1 MNSIPLRAAVRCALL
16 GLSTLAAAPV
26 IGQEAAP
33 EAQAEPTVLEDIEVV
48 GRQRS
53 AADDILQERI
63 DSAVVQD
70 LVSIE
75 QITRVGDS
83 TVSAALR
90 RLPGVTLVGDQF
102 IYIRGLGERYS
113 STTVNG
119 AFVPSPDLTRN
130 VIPMDL
136 FPAEIVESISIQKA
150 FSADQPAAFGGG
162 NVDIRTRSLPE
173 DFLFNVSVGI
183 GTNSESSDDG
193 LTYPGGSDDS
203 IGTDDG
209 TRALPREIRDAIQ
222 TYRGNLSQTNIFNTL
237 LQDGQAHTFEEAQ
250 QINRELATSLNRDV
264 EFRDKS
270 IDPDK
275 SIEMSAG
282 NSWYLGDAEEWRFGL
297 LGLADYSDSWRNR
310 ERTVRSV
317 TEPELDFDEQR
328 RTTNQVV
335 LTGSVGA
342 GIEYADEHKIE
353 ATGIFLRNTEDE
365 ASLTLGQNFNF
376 RRDNGDRLRNYRI
389 RYEERE
395 LQLLQVRGSHTLGD
409 TTLDMLDWSR
419 LDFAKGLVVDWY
431 YSDAE
436 ATTDIPS
443 EITFSGRDQIDPDSG
458 ELLSTSL
465 RPSLSA
471 AEYRFTELEDTVTSY
486 GWGLKMPFQAGTKA
500 IEVSGGYDYY
510 EKGRG
515 YLQTQLNF
523 GTTAADALPTL
534 VGTPGVVL
542 TDENILDPTN
552 QFSLSVGGIGTES
565 YLAGETV
572 DAAWGS
578 VDVNFNEQFRVTAGL
593 RWEDYSRLALP
604 INPLA
609 FDLDSPIVTIPDQDL
624 DTFATTDDDYYPALS
639 FTWMK
644 PGFWADDFQLRFG
657 WSETVA
663 RPDLREISDATYI
676 DPLTEARVQGN
687 PLLDNSDLSNYDLR
701 AEWFFAGGDNL
712 TASLFY
718 KDITAPIETVE
729 APGSDD
735 NIALS
740 FINAE
745 SAEVY
750 GIEFE
755 GLKGLGFLSNGGW
768 TESFF
773 VAGNVTVSESEIT
786 IGDAAPNLTNNKR
799 DMTQHSDLV
808 VNFQLGYDSLDA
820 RHSASLAFNMYS
832 DRIYFA
838 GRGGADDAVEQA
850 FNSLDLTYTFY
861 PTEKLSLK
869 LRLQNLLDE
878 DTVIEQGGVDVLTQ
892 NVGLTTKLDVSY
904 RF

>member
-16 GLSTLAAAPV
+16 GLTTLAAVPAF
-26 IGQEAAP
+26 GQEAAP
-33 EAQAEPTVLEDIEVV
+33 GDEAEPTVLEDIEVI

-53 AADDILQERI
+53 AADDILQERM
-63 DSAVVQD
+63 DAAVVQD

-119 AFVPSPDLTRN
+119 AYVPSPDLTRN

-136 FPAEIVESISIQKA
+136 FPAEIVESISIQKG
-150 FSADQPAAFGGG
+150 FTADQPAAFGGG
-162 NVDIRTRSLPE
+162 NVDIRTRTLPE

-203 IGTDDG
+203 LGTDDG

-237 LQDGQAHTFEEAQ
+237 LQDGQAHAFEEAQ
-250 QINRELATSLNRDV
+250 QINRELATGLNRDV
-264 EFRDKS
+264 DFRSKS

-275 SIEMSAG
+275 SIGLSAG
-282 NSWYLGDAEEWRFGL
+282 NSWYLGDAEEWKIGV
-297 LGLADYSDSWRNR
+297 LGLADYSDEWRNR

-317 TEPELDFDEQR
+317 TAPELDFDEQL

-342 GIEYADEHKIE
+342 GIEYADEHRIE

-365 ASLTLGQNFNF
+365 ASLTLGHNSNF
-376 RRDNGDRLRNYRI
+376 RLDNGDRLRNYRI

-395 LQLLQVRGSHTLGD
+395 LRLLQVRGSHALGD
-409 TTLDMLDWSR
+409 ATLDMFDWAP
-419 LDFAKGLVVDWY
+419 LGFAEGLVVDWY

-443 EITFSGRDQIDPDSG
+443 EITFSARDLVVPNTD
-458 ELLSTSL
+458 ELISTSL
-465 RPSLSA
+465 RSSSSA
-471 AEYRFTELEDTVTSY
+471 AEYRFTELEDTATSY
-486 GWGLKMPFQAGTKA
+486 GWQFTMPYQAGTKA

-523 GTTAADALPTL
+523 GTQAAAALPSL
-534 VGTPGVVL
+534 VGTPGEVF
-542 TDENILDPTN
+542 TDENILDPVN
-552 QFSLSVGGIGTES
+552 QYALSVGGIGTES

-572 DAAWGS
+572 DAVWGS

-609 FDLDSPIVTIPDQDL
+609 FDIDSPIITVPDEEL
-624 DTFATTDDDYYPALS
+624 DTFAVTDDEYYPALA

-644 PGFWADDFQLRFG
+644 PGFWAEDFQLRFG

-687 PLLDNSDLSNYDLR
+687 PQLLDADLSNYDLR

-712 TASLFY
+712 TVSLFY
-718 KDITAPIETVE
+718 KDITSPIETVE

-735 NIALS
+735 NIGLT

-750 GIEFE
+750 GVEFE
-755 GLKGLGFLSNGGW
+755 GLKGLGFLSGGGW
-768 TESFF
+768 TESLF
-773 VAGNVTVSESEIT
+773 VAGNVTVSDSEIT

-799 DMTQHSDLV
+799 PMTQHSDLM
-808 VNFQLGYDSLDA
+808 VNFQLGYDSLDG
-820 RHSASLAFNMYS
+820 RHAAALAYNMYS

-838 GRGGADDAVEQA
+838 GRGGADDAEEQA